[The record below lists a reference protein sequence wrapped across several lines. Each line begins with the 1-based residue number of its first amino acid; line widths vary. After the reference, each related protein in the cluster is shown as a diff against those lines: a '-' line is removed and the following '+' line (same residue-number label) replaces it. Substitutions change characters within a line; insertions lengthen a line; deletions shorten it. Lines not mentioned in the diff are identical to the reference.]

1 MFAIVKEDLTELLS
15 TYPQIAEKMWKS
27 YGTKIGIPLLQE
39 LPEYQV
45 SSKNSYISHYNHV
58 CNYVGL
64 DCHEAVTP
72 LCTRLYGIRE
82 CPA

>member
-1 MFAIVKEDLTELLS
+1 MFAIVKEDLIELLS

-45 SSKNSYISHYNHV
+45 LSKIHTSVITIMF
-58 CNYVGL
+58 
-64 DCHEAVTP
+64 A
-72 LCTRLYGIRE
+72 IM
-82 CPA
+82 